1 VETQV
6 CHVIGSYG
14 EEMVTFS
21 LTILDLN
28 RMFSTG
34 VMFLTSQE
42 SDAKLWYL
50 MDLAILLVI
59 CATFDVIDMV

>member
-1 VETQV
+1 VSS
-6 CHVIGSYG
+6 VIGSYG

-42 SDAKLWYL
+42 SHAKLWYL